1 MTRHRG
7 GGRGP
12 ARAQTRARA
21 ALSGLCVTGSP
32 VEWVGG
38 VCPSWG
44 ASRDRSSENKR
55 LRAASCGGP
64 DHRPELSLT
73 CAPEHGRSPY
83 RHFQSLPPSQETAH
97 SLGDAGLVAKRWLP
111 VVRTVTV
118 HGRAAGGTWRPPVTT
133 VRSQGTACRAL
144 TVPGR
149 ARAASCTQSNGTAC
163 PPDERP
169 GPENAFADA
178 DGVCRSPCAVL
189 FLWPVVVFQ
198 RGTEHTVTS

>member
-12 ARAQTRARA
+12 ARTQTRARA

-32 VEWVGG
+32 VERVGG

-73 CAPEHGRSPY
+73 CAPERGRSPY

-97 SLGDAGLVAKRWLP
+97 SLVTQASWPGDGSQSCERSQFTAGLQV
-111 VVRTVTV
+111 
-118 HGRAAGGTWRPPVTT
+118 GR
-133 VRSQGTACRAL
+133 
-144 TVPGR
+144 
-149 ARAASCTQSNGTAC
+149 
-163 PPDERP
+163 D
-169 GPENAFADA
+169 GP
-178 DGVCRSPCAVL
+178 R
-189 FLWPVVVFQ
+189 
-198 RGTEHTVTS
+198 

>member
-7 GGRGP
+7 VGRGP

-32 VEWVGG
+32 VEQVGG

-73 CAPEHGRSPY
+73 CAPERGRSPY
-83 RHFQSLPPSQETAH
+83 RHFQSLLPSQETAH
-97 SLGDAGLVAKRWLP
+97 SLVTQASWPSDGSQSCERSQFTAGLQV
-111 VVRTVTV
+111 
-118 HGRAAGGTWRPPVTT
+118 GRGGPR
-133 VRSQGTACRAL
+133 
-144 TVPGR
+144 
-149 ARAASCTQSNGTAC
+149 
-163 PPDERP
+163 
-169 GPENAFADA
+169 
-178 DGVCRSPCAVL
+178 
-189 FLWPVVVFQ
+189 
-198 RGTEHTVTS
+198 

>member
-73 CAPEHGRSPY
+73 CAPERGRSPY

-97 SLGDAGLVAKRWLP
+97 SLVTQASWPSDGSQSCERSQFTAGLQV
-111 VVRTVTV
+111 
-118 HGRAAGGTWRPPVTT
+118 GRGGPR
-133 VRSQGTACRAL
+133 
-144 TVPGR
+144 
-149 ARAASCTQSNGTAC
+149 
-163 PPDERP
+163 
-169 GPENAFADA
+169 
-178 DGVCRSPCAVL
+178 
-189 FLWPVVVFQ
+189 
-198 RGTEHTVTS
+198 